1 MDWNPGGP
9 RMLEASCWK
18 DDHIEMVDQT
28 QLPHQ
33 VTILIITKLED
44 LEEAIRNLRVR
55 GAPAIGI
62 AAGYGVVL
70 GIRNLVMSNNLTHQN
85 IEDVFQRLA
94 ATRPTAVN
102 LFWAL
107 KRMQKVVDEVG
118 VDDGQRLVESL
129 LSEALSIHN
138 QDKELCESIGRYGAE
153 ILPEGG
159 ILTHCH
165 AGALATGG
173 IGTALGIIR
182 TAHEMGKTIHVY
194 ADETRPLLQGT
205 RLTAWEL
212 DQLGIPVTLIC
223 DNMAASLMAVGKI
236 QGVVVG
242 ADRIASN
249 GDTANKI
256 GTYSVAVLAQHHR
269 IPFIVA
275 APSSTIDHNAKTG
288 SDIPIEQRNPREVRG
303 FRDIQWA
310 SENIPVYN
318 PAFDVTPAE
327 LVSYIVTETGV
338 YQPPYNFERTT
349 GTSNSISA

>member
-1 MDWNPGGP
+1 MDRNWGDP

-33 VTILIITKLED
+33 VTILTVDKLED
-44 LEEAIRNLRVR
+44 LEEAIRSLRVR

-70 GIRNLVMSNNLTHQN
+70 GIKNLVASNNLSATAVEE
-85 IEDVFQRLA
+85 IFQRLA

-107 KRMQKVVDEVG
+107 ERMRNVVDG
-118 VDDGQRLVESL
+118 MGIDNGQQLVETL
-129 LSEALSIHN
+129 LSEAISIHN
-138 QDKELCESIGRYGAE
+138 EDKELCKNIGRHGAE

-182 TAHEMGKTIHVY
+182 TAHEMGKSIHVY
-194 ADETRPLLQGT
+194 ADETRPLLQGA

-223 DNMAASLMAVGKI
+223 DNMAASLMAAGKI
-236 QGVVVG
+236 QAVVVG
-242 ADRIASN
+242 ADRIAAN

-256 GTYSVAVLAQHHR
+256 GTYSVAVSAHHHH

-275 APSSTIDHNAKTG
+275 APSSTIDQNAKSG
-288 SDIPIEQRNPREVRG
+288 SDIPIEERNPQEVRG
-303 FRDIQWA
+303 FRDTQWA
-310 SENIPVYN
+310 PENVSVYN

-327 LVSYIVTETGV
+327 LITYIVTETGAHRS
-338 YQPPYNFERTT
+338 PYNFIVPTDLSK
-349 GTSNSISA
+349 SNSA